1 MRLFIIRHVKAGV
14 RDQWRGKDHE
24 RPITKSGR
32 RQAAVIAD
40 RLSGEN
46 VSALIASPSLR
57 CVQTL
62 EPLAELATL
71 KVEEDDRLAEGSS
84 IEESLAVARDAPDR
98 AVLCTHGDVVLDLIA
113 ALVRRGM
120 RITNEPDWRKATL
133 WILEGTKHAA
143 QEVRRRAA
151 LRTGTGRTPTHHRR
165 LTQSFA
171 LVHAC
176 TRFPQADPVSSDRI
190 LLWKSSTRPRSPS

>member
-133 WILEGTKHAA
+133 WILEGTKHARKKSGG
-143 QEVRRRAA
+143 ELLFERA
-151 LRTGTGRTPTHHRR
+151 RVEPPPTI
-165 LTQSFA
+165 
-171 LVHAC
+171 
-176 TRFPQADPVSSDRI
+176 AD
-190 LLWKSSTRPRSPS
+190 